1 MDTWALIVFYVMESL
16 GSWGRFEEADVVSV
30 RRWPYWNFFRKECF
44 LSFFFLNSLD
54 YQFITLWITS
64 LSQSTLKAMDQQP
77 DEEIWNKEFSVP
89 MEFGALHRDMGKI
102 SGSPT
107 QKLSGC
113 PPVGFLWFDFL
124 REASL
129 NGHERLNHWPVVTD
143 LECWSLLHG
152 TIWNGHLHMSKTGN
166 YLQLHVVRTNE
177 F

>member
-1 MDTWALIVFYVMESL
+1 MGVGL
-16 GSWGRFEEADVVSV
+16 
-30 RRWPYWNFFRKECF
+30 RRWTWFLCAGDPIETSLERNVFF
-44 LSFFFLNSLD
+44 LSFFLNSLD
-54 YQFITLWITS
+54 YQFITYWITS

-77 DEEIWNKEFSVP
+77 DEEIWNKESSVP

-107 QKLSGC
+107 QKLSGRR
-113 PPVGFLWFDFL
+113 PVGFLWFDFL

-129 NGHERLNHWPVVTD
+129 NEHERLNHWPVVTD

-152 TIWNGHLHMSKTGN
+152 TVWNGHLHMSKTGN